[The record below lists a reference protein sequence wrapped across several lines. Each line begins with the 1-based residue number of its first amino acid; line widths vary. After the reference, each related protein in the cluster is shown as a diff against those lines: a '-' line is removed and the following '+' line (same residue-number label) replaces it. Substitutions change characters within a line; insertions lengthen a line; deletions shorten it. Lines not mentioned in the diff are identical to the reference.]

1 MHWLCLME
9 EGVEEA
15 MLEVMGEEGD
25 MDRLMGGCWMR
36 MFAFRQEVSRGAP
49 LALMYVLRRK

>member
-1 MHWLCLME
+1 ME